1 MNIGFTTRAK
11 LNRYLDEGD
20 ITPRQVD
27 SFHEAVLIFL
37 TSAVGHALKKL
48 PMEEPLIKHA

>member
-27 SFHEAVLIFL
+27 SFHEDVFPNKCCM
-37 TSAVGHALKKL
+37 GYALKKL